1 LGERVKVLQKGKI
14 TIPAKMRQRLGMKEG
29 DYVGLEISNNK
40 LVVLPPNTVANP
52 TEVLSGLAE
61 GIQLTEPIKQELK
74 KAVAARVARKLA
86 REPVEVR

>member
-1 LGERVKVLQKGKI
+1 
-14 TIPAKMRQRLGMKEG
+14 MKEG

>member
-1 LGERVKVLQKGKI
+1 MGERVKVLQKGKI